1 MNHYDA
7 LKLLA
12 LRAVMNPDGE
22 ASFRS
27 ICRWYSTTFHTPLHL
42 VDDLPEDDVLL
53 AYFESTYEDM
63 EEDKREEVL
72 QGLLETDEDRKK
84 KALTKDAENADAFE
98 FARQMAYEEKQKQA
112 KAKISDVKVEKK
124 TSMLSPADKKEAR
137 LEAGPTAPAFEK
149 LEPEVSIKFVDA
161 AEFEKE
167 LEGFGTM
174 NPQEEK

>member
-12 LRAVMNPDGE
+12 LRAVMKPDGE
-22 ASFRS
+22 ASYRS

-42 VDDLPEDDVLL
+42 VDELPEDDVLL

-72 QGLLETDEDRKK
+72 QGLLETDGDRKK
-84 KALTKDAENADAFE
+84 RALAKDAENADAFE

-124 TSMLSPADKKEAR
+124 TSMLSHTDRKEAS
-137 LEAGPTAPAFEK
+137 LGQATVTPAFEK

-174 NPQEEK
+174 SPKDGK